1 MSDFPF
7 SIPRR
12 VDTQTPPFSYIQTT
26 DNTEYDVE
34 TYSGSNEV
42 ELSEL
47 SGLKITPYSDS
58 QVVLLQLH
66 LFGEWDRDQH
76 SASLSFKRVVGGV
89 ETWLDTR
96 YGGIDGRKPLNGA
109 FAITFP
115 DTVNDTTPQTLNVT
129 LVDAPNTTEEIT
141 YKLYLINSTGTR
153 PGNVITAHYCL
164 NRTVADGANTY
175 NSERGISTLTA
186 ECKG

>member
-26 DNTEYDVE
+26 DNTEYDVV
-34 TYSGSNEV
+34 TYNGNNEV
-42 ELSEL
+42 LLTKL
-47 SGLKITPYSDS
+47 SGLKITPNSES

-96 YGGIDGRKPLNGA
+96 DLGIGGRKPVNGA

-115 DTVNDTTPQTLNVT
+115 DATNNSTPQTLNVT
-129 LVDAPNTTEEIT
+129 LIDVPNTTQEIT
-141 YKLYLINSTGTR
+141 YDLYLINSTGSPPPNT
-153 PGNVITAHYCL
+153 ITSHFNL
-164 NRTVADGANTY
+164 NRTVSDTANTY